1 MESGYA
7 YPERSEYNPAETCE
21 NVKAETD
28 VRANNNITVF
38 SEVSRSHSKP
48 ETSSAS
54 WENSQQDEGL
64 NVRMA
69 KRSGRLWQRQQQP
82 KHISELPLVR
92 ISRKLKVK
100 REEELSQAMQPM
112 RTTPG
117 RKFFLVVVC
126 LKKS

>member
-7 YPERSEYNPAETCE
+7 YPERSEDNLAETCE

-28 VRANNNITVF
+28 VRTKNNIMVF

-48 ETSSAS
+48 ETSSVS
-54 WENSQQDEGL
+54 WEVSQKDEGL

-69 KRSGRLWQRQQQP
+69 NRSGRLWQKRQQP
-82 KHISELPLVR
+82 KHIRELPPAR

-100 REEELSQAMQPM
+100 HRRS
-112 RTTPG
+112 
-117 RKFFLVVVC
+117 
-126 LKKS
+126 